1 MAAKRRPDTEHVQSP
16 CHCGCPDSG
25 TPWFAQMVACVCDC
39 HFPNWESAPYLG
51 TSYEMAEQWRA
62 EREAVA

>member
-1 MAAKRRPDTEHVQSP
+1 
-16 CHCGCPDSG
+16 
-25 TPWFAQMVACVCDC
+25 MVACVCDC
-39 HFPNWESAPYLG
+39 HFRNWESAPYLG